1 MPGYESAVGFENVQ
15 LQFANLLGQP
25 MKGEG
30 GVTGEVAHE
39 MP

>member
-1 MPGYESAVGFENVQ
+1 MPGYESAVGSKNVE
-15 LQFANLLGQP
+15 LQFANLLGQL

-30 GVTGEVAHE
+30 GVTGEVSHD